1 MPNKKPVKKIS
12 KRYFTFFGGIAFC
25 LFAVILILNG
35 RYIARAIAFPFAY
48 LFGLGSYVIYILIYS
63 YGLCLFFR
71 EKGFKVRFNNYLF
84 GGLILFI
91 ALLLISTLIVTANN
105 FAIEG
110 HDGDK
115 YLTLSNYQD
124 AFKQVMHNIDIDVEK
139 GRNPGANAYW
149 NAVFVNLF
157 QGNDFGGGFIG
168 YFLVALFNTPFKGI
182 GGTLVI
188 SVLIALLGAFIIF
201 LPQIMKIIRG
211 NKATAP
217 KKEKRVKEP
226 RSEQTVISTHR
237 VENIDNISSASTL
250 DDANNEPSP
259 IYAPQINKQANFDDR
274 NEPLNPELDN
284 SGSGNAFSMS
294 TNFVPA
300 RFSKYM
306 PKSQPLE
313 KAEEKMEI
321 SPEQAIMDANRESTI
336 NEQMQLNFEEKPE
349 INMELAGRKPEFVEP
364 VNSNPVPQVQPQPFI
379 EPAPAPV
386 QPAPAPVVKKPI
398 KWVPPSGE
406 LLETLEI
413 QDALD
418 ENNRVA
424 EERTLLINQAFE
436 DFGVGA
442 QVNSFVV
449 GPSVTRY
456 NVEYG
461 SNVSVRSVQNL
472 IQDINVRLNGVDA
485 LFSARVEGQRYS
497 GLEVGNAK
505 ITAVPFKEVYEG
517 LPDPKKYPLQ
527 VAFGKNIDGEIKSA
541 SFADFPHIL
550 VAGTTGSGKS
560 VFTHSL
566 ICTLI
571 MRNSPENLKLVLIDP
586 KKVEMSKYKDIP
598 HLLCPIINDA
608 EVAKLTMEKLAE
620 EMNRRYDV
628 LVETGC
634 SDIKQYMELRADDP
648 SLEPMPY
655 IIVFIDEYADL
666 VDTCKDIKAPVVS
679 IAQKARAC
687 GIHML
692 IATQRPSTNIID
704 GVIKGNLPT
713 RVALAVASQ
722 VDSVTILGEGGAE
735 KLLGRG
741 DMLAQSP
748 ILSRTGRIRLQSC
761 YIQNKEILRIVGYL
775 KEHYEP
781 NYDPNFCNLLENAQ
795 RAAAEVI
802 GSPEFQASMENSEE
816 EKYQSVKEWVMAN
829 EYMSMS
835 RIQREC
841 SVGFN
846 RAGRF
851 FKRLQDEG
859 IVDTETEGNK
869 GCPVLVHDKFY
880 EGSADTDVAVSSDQS
895 EIL

>member
-1 MPNKKPVKKIS
+1 MCMSEKKPVRKIS

-35 RYIARAIAFPFAY
+35 QYVARALAFPFAY
-48 LFGLGSYVIYILIYS
+48 LFGLGSYAIYILIYS

-71 EKGFKVRFNNYLF
+71 EKGFKIRPNNYFF
-84 GGLILFI
+84 GGLLLFI
-91 ALLLISTLIVTANN
+91 ALLMISTLIVTAGEANANN
-105 FAIEG
+105 G
-110 HDGDK
+110 
-115 YLTLSNYQD
+115 LTLSNFNRRYQT
-124 AFKQVMHNIDIDVEK
+124 VMNSIEISEGQEPSSK
-139 GRNPGANAYW
+139 AYW
-149 NAVFVNLF
+149 NATFVNLF
-157 QGNDFGGGFIG
+157 QGNDFGGGLAG
-168 YFLVALFNTPFKGI
+168 YFLVGALSTPLNGKPALAWAVAV
-182 GGTLVI
+182 LV
-188 SVLIALLGAFIIF
+188 ALLGIFLVF
-201 LPQIMKIIRG
+201 LPQFKKIIG
-211 NKATAP
+211 IKKGTKKTKAP
-217 KKEKRVKEP
+217 KEKREE
-226 RSEQTVISTHR
+226 RVIATRR

-259 IYAPQINKQANFDDR
+259 IYAPQINKQANFDER
-274 NEPLNPELDN
+274 EEINPALN
-284 SGSGNAFSMS
+284 SGETNNAFGMS
-294 TNFVPA
+294 TNFAPA
-300 RFSKYM
+300 RFSKFM
-306 PKSQPLE
+306 PKAQPTVE
-313 KAEEKMEI
+313 KVEEVQPMTA
-321 SPEQAIMDANRESTI
+321 EQAIMAANKESTI
-336 NEQMQLNFEEKPE
+336 NEQMQLNFEEKPQV
-349 INMELAGRKPEFVEP
+349 NMELAGRRPEFVEP
-364 VNSNPVPQVQPQPFI
+364 VNNTPRPNPIPTPS
-379 EPAPAPV
+379 ELAAASAAPV
-386 QPAPAPVVKKPI
+386 QPAPAPVVRKPI
-398 KWVPPSGE
+398 KWIPPSGE

-424 EERTLLINQAFE
+424 EERTLLINETFE

-456 NVEYG
+456 NIEYG
-461 SNVSVRSVQNL
+461 SNVSVRSVQAL

-485 LFSARVEGQRYS
+485 LFSPRVEGQRYS

-505 ITAVPFKEVYEG
+505 ITPVPFKEVYEG
-517 LPDPKKYPLQ
+517 LPDPKKHPLE
-527 VAFGKNIDGEIKSA
+527 VAFGKNIDGVIKSA
-541 SFADFPHIL
+541 NFADFPHIL

-608 EVAKLTMEKLAE
+608 EVAKLTMDKLVE
-620 EMNRRYDV
+620 EMNHRYDV
-628 LVETGC
+628 LVNTGC
-634 SDIKQYMELRADDP
+634 SDIKQYAEMRAEDP
-648 SLEPMPY
+648 TLEPMPY
-655 IIVFIDEYADL
+655 IVVFIDEFADL

-748 ILSRTGRIRLQSC
+748 ILSRNGRVRLQSC

-775 KEHYEP
+775 REHYEP
-781 NYDPNFCNLLENAQ
+781 NYDPNFCNLLE
-795 RAAAEVI
+795 AAKQSAADVI
-802 GSPEFQASMENSEE
+802 GSPEFQASLDNSEE

-869 GCPVLVHDKFY
+869 GCPVLVHEKFY
-880 EGSADTDVAVSSDQS
+880 EGSSDTDVAASTDQS

>member
-1 MPNKKPVKKIS
+1 MCMPEKKPVRKIG

-35 RYIARAIAFPFAY
+35 KYVARAIAFPFAF

-71 EKGFKVRFNNYLF
+71 EKGFKIRFNNYLF
-84 GGLILFI
+84 GGLFIFI
-91 ALLLISTLIVTANN
+91 AILMISTLIVTADQANSGN
-105 FAIEG
+105 G
-110 HDGDK
+110 
-115 YLTLSNYQD
+115 LLLSNFSDRYKTVMNSIELNEKHPDPYD
-124 AFKQVMHNIDIDVEK
+124 A
-139 GRNPGANAYW
+139 AYW
-149 NAVFVNLF
+149 DATFVNLF
-157 QGNDFGGGFIG
+157 QGNKFGGGFAG
-168 YFLVALFNTPFKGI
+168 YFFVAALSTPLNGKPALAWVVAVLVALLGI
-182 GGTLVI
+182 FL
-188 SVLIALLGAFIIF
+188 IF
-201 LPQIMKIIRG
+201 LPQFKKIIG
-211 NKATAP
+211 VNKGT
-217 KKEKRVKEP
+217 KKAKAP
-226 RSEQTVISTHR
+226 RSQREERIISTRR

-259 IYAPQINKQANFDDR
+259 IYAPQINKQANFDER
-274 NEPLNPELDN
+274 EELNPELN
-284 SGSGNAFSMS
+284 NEGTNNAFGMS

-300 RFSKYM
+300 RFSKFM
-306 PKSQPLE
+306 PKAAPVVEKQEVVEPTPLT
-313 KAEEKMEI
+313 
-321 SPEQAIMDANRESTI
+321 PEQAIMEANRESTI
-336 NEQMQLNFEEKPE
+336 NEQMQLNFEEKPQV
-349 INMELAGRKPEFVEP
+349 NMELAGRRPEFVEP
-364 VNSNPVPQVQPQPFI
+364 VNANPIPQPFVQPS
-379 EPAPAPV
+379 PAPTPV
-386 QPAPAPVVKKPI
+386 QPAPQPVVKKPI
-398 KWVPPSGE
+398 KWIPPSGE
-406 LLETLEI
+406 LLENLEI

-424 EERTLLINQAFE
+424 EERTLLINQTFE

-442 QVNSFVV
+442 TVNSFVV

-456 NVEYG
+456 NIEYG
-461 SNVSVRSVQNL
+461 SSVSVRSVQQL

-485 LFSARVEGQRYS
+485 LFSPRVEGQRYS

-505 ITAVPFKEVYEG
+505 ITPVPFKEVYEG
-517 LPDPKKYPLQ
+517 LPDPKKHPLE
-527 VAFGKNIDGEIKSA
+527 VAFGKNIDGVIKSA
-541 SFADFPHIL
+541 NFADFPHIL

-571 MRNSPENLKLVLIDP
+571 MRNSPENLRLVLIDP

-608 EVAKLTMEKLAE
+608 EVAKLTMDKLAE

-628 LVETGC
+628 LVNSGC
-634 SDIKQYMELRADDP
+634 SDIKQYAEARADDP

-655 IIVFIDEYADL
+655 IVVFIDEFADL
-666 VDTCKDIKAPVVS
+666 VDTCKEIKAPVVS

-748 ILSRTGRIRLQSC
+748 ILSRTGRVRLQSC
-761 YIQNKEILRIVGYL
+761 FIQNKEILRIVGYL
-775 KEHYEP
+775 REHYEP
-781 NYDPNFCNLLENAQ
+781 NYDPNFCNLLEAAKQ
-795 RAAAEVI
+795 AAAQDVI
-802 GSPEFQASMENSEE
+802 GSPEFQASLDNSEE

-869 GCPVLVHDKFY
+869 GCPVLVHEKFY
-880 EGSADTDVAVSSDQS
+880 EGSSETDVPVSSDQS

>member
-1 MPNKKPVKKIS
+1 MCMPEKKPVRKIS

-35 RYIARAIAFPFAY
+35 QYVARALAFPFAY
-48 LFGLGSYVIYILIYS
+48 LFGLGSYAIYILIYS

-71 EKGFKVRFNNYLF
+71 EKGFKIRPNNYLF
-84 GGLILFI
+84 GGLLIFI
-91 ALLLISTLIVTANN
+91 AILMISTLIVTAKEANVNN
-105 FAIEG
+105 G
-110 HDGDK
+110 
-115 YLTLSNYQD
+115 LTLSNFSERYQ
-124 AFKQVMHNIDIDVEK
+124 AVMNSIEISEGQAPSSK
-139 GRNPGANAYW
+139 AYW
-149 NAVFVNLF
+149 NATFVNLF
-157 QGNDFGGGFIG
+157 QGNDFGGGLAG
-168 YFLVALFNTPFKGI
+168 YFLVGALSTPLNGKPALAWVVAV
-182 GGTLVI
+182 LV
-188 SVLIALLGAFIIF
+188 VLLGIFLVF
-201 LPQIMKIIRG
+201 LPQFNKIIG
-211 NKATAP
+211 IKKGTKKAKAP
-217 KKEKRVKEP
+217 KEKREE
-226 RSEQTVISTHR
+226 RVIAARR

-259 IYAPQINKQANFDDR
+259 IYAPQINKQANFDER
-274 NEPLNPELDN
+274 EEINPALN
-284 SGSGNAFSMS
+284 SGETNNAFGMS

-300 RFSKYM
+300 RFSKFM
-306 PKSQPLE
+306 PKAQPTVE
-313 KAEEKMEI
+313 KVEEVQPMTA
-321 SPEQAIMDANRESTI
+321 EQAIMAANKESTI
-336 NEQMQLNFEEKPE
+336 NEQMQLNFEEKPQV
-349 INMELAGRKPEFVEP
+349 NMELAGRRPEFVEP
-364 VNSNPVPQVQPQPFI
+364 VNNTPRPNPIPTPSELAATTPT
-379 EPAPAPV
+379 PV

-398 KWVPPSGE
+398 KWIPPSGE

-424 EERTLLINQAFE
+424 EERTLLINETFE

-456 NVEYG
+456 NIEYG
-461 SNVSVRSVQNL
+461 SNVSVRSVQAL

-485 LFSARVEGQRYS
+485 LFSPRVEGQRYS

-517 LPDPKKYPLQ
+517 LPDPKKHPLE
-527 VAFGKNIDGEIKSA
+527 VAFGKNIDGVIKSA
-541 SFADFPHIL
+541 NFADFPHIL

-608 EVAKLTMEKLAE
+608 EVAKLTMDKLVE
-620 EMNRRYDV
+620 EMNHRYDV
-628 LVETGC
+628 LVNTGC
-634 SDIKQYMELRADDP
+634 SDIKQYAEMRVEDP
-648 SLEPMPY
+648 TLEPMPY
-655 IIVFIDEYADL
+655 IVVFIDEFADL

-748 ILSRTGRIRLQSC
+748 ILSRNGRVRLQSC
-761 YIQNKEILRIVGYL
+761 FIQNKEILRIVGYL
-775 KEHYEP
+775 REHYEP
-781 NYDPNFCNLLENAQ
+781 NYDPNFCNLLE
-795 RAAAEVI
+795 AAKQSAADVI
-802 GSPEFQASMENSEE
+802 GSPEFQASLDNSEE

-869 GCPVLVHDKFY
+869 GCPVLVHEKFY
-880 EGSADTDVAVSSDQS
+880 EGSSDTDVAASTDQS

>member
-1 MPNKKPVKKIS
+1 MCMPEKKPVRKIG

-25 LFAVILILNG
+25 LFSVILILNG
-35 RYIARAIAFPFAY
+35 MYVARAIAFPFAY
-48 LFGLGSYVIYILIYS
+48 MFGLGSYVIYILIYS

-71 EKGFKVRFNNYLF
+71 EKGFKIRPNNYFF
-84 GGLILFI
+84 GGLFIFI
-91 ALLLISTLIVTANN
+91 AILIISTLIVVANGEPLMLN
-105 FAIEG
+105 NYVSQYQAVMDNIEG
-110 HDGDK
+110 SG
-115 YLTLSNYQD
+115 
-124 AFKQVMHNIDIDVEK
+124 
-139 GRNPGANAYW
+139 YW
-149 NAVFVNLF
+149 KATFVNLF
-157 QGNDFGGGFIG
+157 QGNKFGGGFAG
-168 YFLVALFNTPFKGI
+168 YFFVAALSAPLNGKPALAWVVAVLVALLGI
-182 GGTLVI
+182 FL
-188 SVLIALLGAFIIF
+188 IF
-201 LPQIMKIIRG
+201 LPQFKKIIG
-211 NKATAP
+211 VNKGAKKTKAP
-217 KKEKRVKEP
+217 KERREE
-226 RSEQTVISTHR
+226 RAITTRR

-259 IYAPQINKQANFDDR
+259 IYAPQINKQANFDER
-274 NEPLNPELDN
+274 EEINPALEN
-284 SGSGNAFSMS
+284 SGNNNAFGMS

-300 RFSKYM
+300 RFGKFM
-306 PKSQPLE
+306 PKTAPVVEKQEVVEPTPLT
-313 KAEEKMEI
+313 
-321 SPEQAIMDANRESTI
+321 PEQAIMEANRESTI
-336 NEQMQLNFEEKPE
+336 NEQMQLNFEEKPQV
-349 INMELAGRKPEFVEP
+349 NMELAGRRPEFVEP
-364 VNSNPVPQVQPQPFI
+364 VQANPIPQPFGQPA
-379 EPAPAPV
+379 PAPAPV
-386 QPAPAPVVKKPI
+386 QPAPQPVVKKPI
-398 KWVPPSGE
+398 KWIPPSGE
-406 LLETLEI
+406 LLENLEI

-424 EERTLLINQAFE
+424 EERTLLINQTFE

-442 QVNSFVV
+442 TVNSFVV

-456 NVEYG
+456 NIEYG
-461 SNVSVRSVQNL
+461 SSVSVRSVQQL

-485 LFSARVEGQRYS
+485 LFSPRVEGQRYS

-505 ITAVPFKEVYEG
+505 ITPVPFKEVYEG
-517 LPDPKKYPLQ
+517 LPDPKKHPLE
-527 VAFGKNIDGEIKSA
+527 VAFGKNIDGVIKTA
-541 SFADFPHIL
+541 NFADFPHIL

-571 MRNSPENLKLVLIDP
+571 MRNSPENLRLVLIDP

-608 EVAKLTMEKLAE
+608 EVAKLTMDKLAE
-620 EMNRRYDV
+620 EMNRRYDI
-628 LVETGC
+628 LVNSGC
-634 SDIKQYMELRADDP
+634 SDIKQYAEARAEDS

-655 IIVFIDEYADL
+655 IVVFIDEFADL
-666 VDTCKDIKAPVVS
+666 VDTCKEIKAPVVS

-692 IATQRPSTNIID
+692 IATQRPSTNVIT

-748 ILSRTGRIRLQSC
+748 ILSRTGRVRLQSC
-761 YIQNKEILRIVGYL
+761 FIQNKEILRIVGYL
-775 KEHYEP
+775 REHYEP
-781 NYDPNFCNLLENAQ
+781 NYDPNFCNLLEAAKQ
-795 RAAAEVI
+795 AAAQEVL
-802 GSPEFQASMENSEE
+802 GSPEFQASLDNSEE

-869 GCPVLVHDKFY
+869 GCPVLVHEKFY
-880 EGSADTDVAVSSDQS
+880 EGSTETDVPVSSDQS

>member
-1 MPNKKPVKKIS
+1 MCMAESKKSKKIG

-35 RYIARAIAFPFAY
+35 KYVARALAFPFAY
-48 LFGLGSYVIYILIYS
+48 MFGLGSYAIYILIYS

-71 EKGFKVRFNNYLF
+71 EKGFKIRPNNYFF
-84 GGLILFI
+84 GGLLVFI
-91 ALLLISTLIVTANN
+91 AILIISTLAVTSSR
-105 FAIEG
+105 E
-110 HDGDK
+110 DG
-115 YLTLSNYQD
+115 LTLSDYQS
-124 AFKQVMHNIDIDVEK
+124 AYREVMYNIDINNKD
-139 GRNPGANAYW
+139 RLPGPNAYW

-157 QGNDFGGGFIG
+157 QGNAFGGGFAG
-168 YFLVALFNTPFKGI
+168 YFLVAALSTPL
-182 GGTLVI
+182 GGKPALAWAVAILV
-188 SVLIALLGAFIIF
+188 ALLGLFLIF
-201 LPQIMKIIRG
+201 LPQFKKILGIKKG
-211 NKATAP
+211 EKKAKAP
-217 KKEKRVKEP
+217 KARREERVV
-226 RSEQTVISTHR
+226 SSHR
-237 VENIDNISSASTL
+237 VQNIDNISSASIL
-250 DDANNEPSP
+250 DDENNEPSP
-259 IYAPQINKQANFDDR
+259 IYTPQINKQPNFDER
-274 NEPLNPELDN
+274 EEINPALYSGDSNN
-284 SGSGNAFSMS
+284 SFGMS

-300 RFSKYM
+300 RFTKFM
-306 PKSQPLE
+306 PKAQPTVE
-313 KAEEKMEI
+313 KVEEMQPMT
-321 SPEQAIMDANRESTI
+321 PEQVIMEANKESTI
-336 NEQMQLNFEEKPE
+336 NEQMQLNFEEKPQV
-349 INMELAGRKPEFVEP
+349 NMELAGRRPEFVEP
-364 VNSNPVPQVQPQPFI
+364 VNNHPRPNPIPTPSELAAANV
-379 EPAPAPV
+379 APV
-386 QPAPAPVVKKPI
+386 QPAPAPVVRKPI
-398 KWVPPSGE
+398 KWIPPSGE

-418 ENNRVA
+418 ENKRVA
-424 EERTLLINQAFE
+424 EERTLLINETFE
-436 DFGVGA
+436 DFNVGA
-442 QVNSFVV
+442 KVNSFVV

-456 NVEYG
+456 NIEYG
-461 SNVSVRSVQNL
+461 SNVSVRSVQAL

-485 LFSARVEGQRYS
+485 LFSPRVEGQRYS

-517 LPDPKKYPLQ
+517 LPDPKKHPLE
-527 VAFGKNIDGEIKSA
+527 VAFGKNIDGVIKSA
-541 SFADFPHIL
+541 NFADFPHIL

-608 EVAKLTMEKLAE
+608 EVAKLTMDKLAE

-628 LVETGC
+628 LVNTGC
-634 SDIKQYMELRADDP
+634 SDIKQYSEMRAEDP
-648 SLEPMPY
+648 TLEPMPY
-655 IIVFIDEYADL
+655 IVVFIDEFADL

-748 ILSRTGRIRLQSC
+748 ILSRNGRVRLQSC

-775 KEHYEP
+775 REHYEP
-781 NYDPNFCNLLENAQ
+781 NYDPNFCNLLEAAKQ
-795 RAAAEVI
+795 AAADVI
-802 GSPEFQASMENSEE
+802 GSPEFQAGLENSEE

-859 IVDTETEGNK
+859 VVATETEGNK

-880 EGSADTDVAVSSDQS
+880 DGTSDTDVAVSSDQS

>member
-1 MPNKKPVKKIS
+1 MCMPEKKSARKIS

-35 RYIARAIAFPFAY
+35 KYVARTLAFPFAF
-48 LFGLGSYVIYILIYS
+48 LFGLGSYAIYILIYS

-71 EKGFKVRFNNYLF
+71 EKGFKIRFNNYLF
-84 GGLILFI
+84 GGIFVFLAILII
-91 ALLLISTLIVTANN
+91 ATLIVTSNGSPLTMGTFKDVYTSVMSN
-105 FAIEG
+105 IEV
-110 HDGDK
+110 GDK
-115 YLTLSNYQD
+115 
-124 AFKQVMHNIDIDVEK
+124 
-139 GRNPGANAYW
+139 GPNPNAYW
-149 NAVFVNLF
+149 NATFVNLF
-157 QGNDFGGGFIG
+157 QGNNFGGGFAG
-168 YFLVALFNTPFKGI
+168 YFFVAAFNTLGGGKTALSWVFGI
-182 GGTLVI
+182 
-188 SVLIALLGAFIIF
+188 LIALLGIFLIF
-201 LPQIMKIIRG
+201 LPQFMKIIG
-211 NKATAP
+211 VKKGEKKVKAP
-217 KKEKRVKEP
+217 KASQREERVITT
-226 RSEQTVISTHR
+226 RR

-259 IYAPQINKQANFDDR
+259 ICAPQINKQANFDER
-274 NEPLNPELDN
+274 EEINPALNSSDSN
-284 SGSGNAFSMS
+284 NTFGMS

-300 RFSKYM
+300 RFTKFM
-306 PKSQPLE
+306 PKAQPSV
-313 KAEEKMEI
+313 EKMEE
-321 SPEQAIMDANRESTI
+321 PQPMTAEQAIMEANRESTI
-336 NEQMQLNFEEKPE
+336 NEQMQLNFEEKPQV
-349 INMELAGRKPEFVEP
+349 NMELAGRRPEFVEP
-364 VNSNPVPQVQPQPFI
+364 VNNTPRPNPIPTPS
-379 EPAPAPV
+379 ELAAASAAPV

-398 KWVPPSGE
+398 KWIPPSGE

-424 EERTLLINQAFE
+424 EERTLLINETFE
-436 DFGVGA
+436 DFNVGA
-442 QVNSFVV
+442 KVNSFVV

-456 NVEYG
+456 NIEYG
-461 SNVSVRSVQNL
+461 SNVSVRSVQAL

-485 LFSARVEGQRYS
+485 LFSPRVEGQRYS

-517 LPDPKKYPLQ
+517 LPDPKKHPLE
-527 VAFGKNIDGEIKSA
+527 VAFGKNIDGVIKTA
-541 SFADFPHIL
+541 NFADFPHIL

-608 EVAKLTMEKLAE
+608 EVAKLTMDKLVE

-628 LVETGC
+628 LVNTGC
-634 SDIKQYMELRADDP
+634 SDIKQYAEMIAEDP
-648 SLEPMPY
+648 SLEVMPY
-655 IIVFIDEYADL
+655 IVVFIDEFADL

-748 ILSRTGRIRLQSC
+748 ILSRNGRVRLQSC
-761 YIQNKEILRIVGYL
+761 FIQNKEILRIVGYL

-781 NYDPNFCNLLENAQ
+781 TYDPNFCNLLE
-795 RAAAEVI
+795 AAKQSAADVI
-802 GSPEFQASMENSEE
+802 GSPEFQASLDNSEE
-816 EKYQSVKEWVMAN
+816 EKYQCVKEWVMAN

-880 EGSADTDVAVSSDQS
+880 DGSSDTDVAVSSDQS

>member
-1 MPNKKPVKKIS
+1 MPNNKAPKKIS

-25 LFAVILILNG
+25 LFSVILILNG
-35 RYIARAIAFPFAY
+35 KYVARTLAFPFAY
-48 LFGLGSYVIYILIYS
+48 AFGLGSYAIYILIYS
-63 YGLCLFFR
+63 FGLCLFFR
-71 EKGFKVRFNNYLF
+71 EKGFKIRPNNYFF
-84 GGLILFI
+84 GGLFIFISILI
-91 ALLLISTLIVTANN
+91 ISTLIVTANKT
-105 FAIEG
+105 EV
-110 HDGDK
+110 
-115 YLTLSNYQD
+115 TLSNFQSLY
-124 AFKQVMHNIDIDVEK
+124 KNVMSNIEAEGDP
-139 GRNPGANAYW
+139 NSYW
-149 NAVFVNLF
+149 KATFVNLF
-157 QGNDFGGGFIG
+157 QGNAFGGGFVG
-168 YFLVALFNTPFKGI
+168 YFLAGALSTPTGGKPALAWVVAI
-182 GGTLVI
+182 
-188 SVLIALLGAFIIF
+188 LIALLGIFLIF
-201 LPQIMKIIRG
+201 LPQFIKIFKG
-211 NKATAP
+211 NKATKAP
-217 KKEKRVKEP
+217 KESKNREEER
-226 RSEQTVISTHR
+226 VISTRR

-259 IYAPQINKQANFDDR
+259 IYAPQINRQANFNERNDDLR
-274 NEPLNPELDN
+274 PVSEDN
-284 SGSGNAFSMS
+284 SSNNAFGMS

-300 RFSKYM
+300 RFGKFM
-306 PKSQPLE
+306 PKAPVVE
-313 KAEEKMEI
+313 KPEEVKPMTA
-321 SPEQAIMDANRESTI
+321 EQAIMEANRETTI
-336 NEQMQLNFEEKPE
+336 NEQMQLNFEEKQTV
-349 INMELAGRKPEFVEP
+349 NMELASKKPEFVEP
-364 VNSNPVPQVQPQPFI
+364 VSVMPTPNPIPTPMEAIPT
-379 EPAPAPV
+379 PV
-386 QPAPAPVVKKPI
+386 QPAPQPVVKKPI
-398 KWVPPSGE
+398 KWIPPSGE
-406 LLETLEI
+406 LLETLEV
-413 QDALD
+413 QDAID

-424 EERTLLINQAFE
+424 EERVALINEVFN

-442 QVNSFVV
+442 TCQSYVI

-456 NVEYG
+456 NIEYS
-461 SNVSVRSVQNL
+461 SNVSVRSVNNL
-472 IQDINVRLNGVDA
+472 LPDLNVRLNGVDA
-485 LFSARVEGQRYS
+485 LFEGRVEGQRYS
-497 GLEVGNAK
+497 GLEIANAK
-505 ITAVPFKEVYEG
+505 ITSVSFKEVYES
-517 LPDPKKYPLQ
+517 LPDAKKKPLH
-527 VAFGKNIDGEIKSA
+527 VAFGKNIDGRIIA
-541 SFADFPHIL
+541 ADFNDFPHIL

-571 MRNSPENLKLVLIDP
+571 MRNSPDNLRLVLIDP
-586 KKVEMSKYKDIP
+586 KKVEMSKYRDIP
-598 HLLCPIINDA
+598 HLLCPIINDPN
-608 EVAKLTMEKLAE
+608 VAKLTMDKLVE

-628 LVETGC
+628 LELNGC
-634 SDIKQYMELRADDP
+634 SDIKQYNELREENIT
-648 SLEPMPY
+648 LEPMPF
-655 IIVFIDEYADL
+655 IVVFIDEFADI
-666 VDTCKDIKAPVVS
+666 VDTCKEVKQPVVS

-713 RVALAVASQ
+713 RVALAVAMQ

-741 DMLAQSP
+741 DMLVQSP
-748 ILSRTGRIRLQSC
+748 LISRTGRVRLQSC

-775 KEHYEP
+775 KEHYEV

-795 RAAAEVI
+795 KAAAEVI
-802 GSPEFQASMENSEE
+802 GSPEFQASLDNSEE

-880 EGSADTDVAVSSDQS
+880 DGSSDTDVAVSSDQS

>member
-1 MPNKKPVKKIS
+1 MCMPESKQPRKIG

-35 RYIARAIAFPFAY
+35 KYVARALAFPFAY
-48 LFGLGSYVIYILIYS
+48 MFGLGSYAIYILIYS

-71 EKGFKVRFNNYLF
+71 EKGFKIRPNNYLF
-84 GGLILFI
+84 GGLLIFI
-91 ALLLISTLIVTANN
+91 ALLIISTLAVTSNL
-105 FAIEG
+105 EG
-110 HDGDK
+110 G
-115 YLTLSNYQD
+115 LTLSNYQQAYKD
-124 AFKQVMHNIDIDVEK
+124 VMYNIDVNDQATPP
-139 GRNPGANAYW
+139 RLPGPNAYW

-157 QGNDFGGGFIG
+157 QGNAFGGGFAG
-168 YFLVALFNTPFKGI
+168 YFFVAALSTPLGGKPALAWVVAILVAL
-182 GGTLVI
+182 
-188 SVLIALLGAFIIF
+188 LGLFLIF
-201 LPQIMKIIRG
+201 LPQFKKILGIKKG
-211 NKATAP
+211 EKKAKAP
-217 KKEKRVKEP
+217 KARREERVV
-226 RSEQTVISTHR
+226 SSHR
-237 VENIDNISSASTL
+237 VQNIDNISSASTL

-259 IYAPQINKQANFDDR
+259 IYTPQINKQPNFDERD
-274 NEPLNPELDN
+274 EINPALN
-284 SGSGNAFSMS
+284 SGDSNNTFGMS

-300 RFSKYM
+300 RFTKFM
-306 PKSQPLE
+306 PKAQPSVE
-313 KAEEKMEI
+313 KVEEVQPMTA
-321 SPEQAIMDANRESTI
+321 EQAIMEANKESTI
-336 NEQMQLNFEEKPE
+336 NEQMQLNFEEKPQV
-349 INMELAGRKPEFVEP
+349 NMELAGRRPEFVEP
-364 VNSNPVPQVQPQPFI
+364 VNNTPRPNPIPTPS
-379 EPAPAPV
+379 ELAAANAAPV
-386 QPAPAPVVKKPI
+386 QPAPAPVVRKPI
-398 KWVPPSGE
+398 KWIPPSGE

-424 EERTLLINQAFE
+424 EERTLLINETFE
-436 DFGVGA
+436 DFNVGA
-442 QVNSFVV
+442 KVNSFVV

-456 NVEYG
+456 NIEYG
-461 SNVSVRSVQNL
+461 SNVSVRSVQAL

-485 LFSARVEGQRYS
+485 LFSPRVEGQRYS

-517 LPDPKKYPLQ
+517 LPDPKKHPLE
-527 VAFGKNIDGEIKSA
+527 VAFGKNIDGVIKTA
-541 SFADFPHIL
+541 NFADFPHIL

-608 EVAKLTMEKLAE
+608 EVAKLTMDKLVE

-628 LVETGC
+628 LVNTGC
-634 SDIKQYMELRADDP
+634 SDIKQYIEMRAEDP
-648 SLEPMPY
+648 TLEPMPY
-655 IIVFIDEYADL
+655 IVVFIDEFADL

-748 ILSRTGRIRLQSC
+748 ILSRNGRVRLQSC

-775 KEHYEP
+775 REHYEP
-781 NYDPNFCNLLENAQ
+781 NYDPNFCNLLEAAKQ
-795 RAAAEVI
+795 AAADVI
-802 GSPEFQASMENSEE
+802 GSPEFQAGLENSEE

-859 IVDTETEGNK
+859 VVATETEGNK

-880 EGSADTDVAVSSDQS
+880 DGTSDTDVAVSSDQS

>member
-1 MPNKKPVKKIS
+1 MPENKPIKKIG

-35 RYIARAIAFPFAY
+35 RYVARTFAFPFAY
-48 LFGLGSYVIYILIYS
+48 LFGLGSYAIYILIYS

-71 EKGFKVRFNNYLF
+71 EKGFKIRFNNYLF
-84 GGLILFI
+84 AVICVFLAILII
-91 ALLLISTLIVTANN
+91 ATLAVRGNA
-105 FAIEG
+105 
-110 HDGDK
+110 
-115 YLTLSNYQD
+115 TLSLSNFKGEYQY
-124 AFKQVMHNIDIDVEK
+124 VMEHIENEAGSK
-139 GRNPGANAYW
+139 NAYW
-149 NAVFVNLF
+149 DATFINLF
-157 QGNDFGGGFIG
+157 QGNKFGGGFLG
-168 YFLVALFNTPFKGI
+168 YFFVGALTIKGNAALAWVVGI
-182 GGTLVI
+182 FL
-188 SVLIALLGAFIIF
+188 ALLGLFLVF
-201 LPQIMKIIRG
+201 LPQFMKILNIKKG
-211 NKATAP
+211 QSKP
-217 KKEKRVKEP
+217 KVKKQREE
-226 RSEQTVISTHR
+226 RSYASSRR
-237 VENIDNISSASTL
+237 VENYDNISSASTL

-259 IYAPQINKQANFDDR
+259 IYAPQIKKQANFEERAESINPAFEDNG
-274 NEPLNPELDN
+274 NEN
-284 SGSGNAFSMS
+284 SFSMS

-300 RFSKYM
+300 RFGKFM
-306 PKSQPLE
+306 PKAQAVE
-313 KAEEKMEI
+313 KPVAEEKPVISGQQALME
-321 SPEQAIMDANRESTI
+321 ANRESTI
-336 NEQMQLNFEEKPE
+336 NEQMQLNFEERPQ
-349 INMELAGRKPEFVEP
+349 INMDLVGKQPEFVEP
-364 VNSNPVPQVQPQPFI
+364 VNSNPIPTPAPQPVPT
-379 EPAPAPV
+379 PAPAPV
-386 QPAPAPVVKKPI
+386 QPQQVKKPI
-398 KWVPPSGE
+398 KWIPPSGE

-424 EERTLLINQAFE
+424 EERTALINETFE

-456 NVEYG
+456 NIEYG
-461 SNVSVRSVQNL
+461 SNVSVRSVQAL
-472 IQDINVRLNGVDA
+472 LQDINVRLNGVDA
-485 LFSARVEGQRYS
+485 LFSPRVEGQRYS

-517 LPDPKKYPLQ
+517 LPDPKKHPLE
-527 VAFGKNIDGEIKSA
+527 VAFGKNIDGVIKSA
-541 SFADFPHIL
+541 NFADFPHIL

-571 MRNSPENLKLVLIDP
+571 MRNSPDNLKLVLIDP

-628 LVETGC
+628 LVSTGC
-634 SDIKQYMELRADDP
+634 SDIKQYAEMRAEDP

-655 IIVFIDEYADL
+655 IVVFIDEFADL
-666 VDTCKDIKAPVVS
+666 VDTCKDIKQPVVS

-748 ILSRTGRIRLQSC
+748 ILSRNGRVRLQSC

-775 KEHYEP
+775 REHYEP
-781 NYDPNFCNLLENAQ
+781 NYDPNFCNLLEAAKQ
-795 RAAAEVI
+795 AAADVI
-802 GSPEFQASMENSEE
+802 GSPEFQAGLDNSEE
-816 EKYQSVKEWVMAN
+816 EKYQSVKEWVMQN

-859 IVDTETEGNK
+859 VVDTETEGNK

-880 EGSADTDVAVSSDQS
+880 DGSSDTDVAVSSDQS
-895 EIL
+895 ELI

>member
-1 MPNKKPVKKIS
+1 MQNSKPVKKIG

-35 RYIARAIAFPFAY
+35 KYVARTLAFPFAY

-71 EKGFKVRFNNYLF
+71 EKGFKIRPNNYLF
-84 GGLILFI
+84 GGLLIFLSILI
-91 ALLLISTLIVTANN
+91 IGTLIATANKTALN
-105 FAIEG
+105 
-110 HDGDK
+110 
-115 YLTLSNYQD
+115 LSNYYTEY
-124 AFKQVMHNIDIDVEK
+124 KYVMEHIEVDQNSK
-139 GRNPGANAYW
+139 GEPNAYW
-149 NAVFVNLF
+149 NATFVNLF
-157 QGNDFGGGFIG
+157 QGNSFGGGFIG
-168 YFLVALFNTPFKGI
+168 YFFVGLLNQPAKGSTALAWVTGI
-182 GGTLVI
+182 
-188 SVLIALLGAFIIF
+188 LIALLGAFVIF
-201 LPQIMKIIRG
+201 LPQILKIIRG
-211 NKATAP
+211 KKGEKKAKTP
-217 KKEKRVKEP
+217 KAREERVITT
-226 RSEQTVISTHR
+226 RR

-259 IYAPQINKQANFDDR
+259 IYTPQINKQANFDDR
-274 NEPLNPELDN
+274 EELNPVLEN
-284 SGSGNAFSMS
+284 SGTNNAFGMS

-300 RFSKYM
+300 RFSKFM
-306 PKSQPLE
+306 PKAQPAMDKVE
-313 KAEEKMEI
+313 VEEPKPYT
-321 SPEQAIMDANRESTI
+321 PEQALMDANRESTI
-336 NEQMQLNFEEKPE
+336 NEQMQLNFEEKPQV
-349 INMELAGRKPEFVEP
+349 NMDLAGRKPEFVEP
-364 VNSNPVPQVQPQPFI
+364 INANPIPQPM
-379 EPAPAPV
+379 V
-386 QPAPAPVVKKPI
+386 QPAPIKKPI
-398 KWVPPSGE
+398 KWIPPSGE

-424 EERTLLINQAFE
+424 EERTLLINETFD

-456 NVEYG
+456 NIEYG
-461 SNVSVRSVQNL
+461 SNVSVRSVQAL

-485 LFSARVEGQRYS
+485 LFSPRVEGQRYS

-505 ITAVPFKEVYEG
+505 ITPVPFKEVYEG
-517 LPDPKKYPLQ
+517 LPDPKKHPLE
-527 VAFGKNIDGEIKSA
+527 VAFGKNIDGVIKSA
-541 SFADFPHIL
+541 NFADFPHIL

-571 MRNSPENLKLVLIDP
+571 MRNSPDNLKLVLIDP

-608 EVAKLTMEKLAE
+608 EVAKLTMDKLVD
-620 EMNRRYDV
+620 EMNHRYDV
-628 LVETGC
+628 LVNTGC
-634 SDIKQYMELRADDP
+634 SDIKQYAELRAEDQN
-648 SLEPMPY
+648 LEPMPY
-655 IIVFIDEYADL
+655 IVVFIDEFADL

-748 ILSRTGRIRLQSC
+748 ILSRSGRVRLQSC
-761 YIQNKEILRIVGYL
+761 FIQNKEILRIVGYL
-775 KEHYEP
+775 REHYEP
-781 NYDPNFCNLLENAQ
+781 NYDPNFCNLLEAAKQ
-795 RAAAEVI
+795 AAADVI
-802 GSPEFQASMENSEE
+802 GSPEFQAGLDNSEE

-880 EGSADTDVAVSSDQS
+880 DGTAETDVAASTDQS

>member
-1 MPNKKPVKKIS
+1 MCMPEKKPVRKIG

-25 LFAVILILNG
+25 LFAVVLILNG
-35 RYIARAIAFPFAY
+35 QYVARAIAFPFAY
-48 LFGLGSYVIYILIYS
+48 LFGLGSYAIYILIYS

-71 EKGFKVRFNNYLF
+71 EKGFKIRPNNYLF
-84 GGLILFI
+84 GGIFIFI
-91 ALLLISTLIVTANN
+91 AILIISTLIVTANQTALN
-105 FAIEG
+105 LNN
-110 HDGDK
+110 
-115 YLTLSNYQD
+115 YLTLY
-124 AFKQVMHNIDIDVEK
+124 KEVMSGIEEGK
-139 GRNPGANAYW
+139 GYW
-149 NAVFVNLF
+149 NATFVNLF
-157 QGNDFGGGFIG
+157 QGNKFGGGLAG
-168 YFLVALFNTPFKGI
+168 YFFVAVLCAPLKDNAPALAWVVAVLVALLGI
-182 GGTLVI
+182 FL
-188 SVLIALLGAFIIF
+188 IF
-201 LPQIMKIIRG
+201 LPQFKKIIG
-211 NKATAP
+211 VNKGA
-217 KKEKRVKEP
+217 KKEKAPKARREE
-226 RSEQTVISTHR
+226 RSIATRR
-237 VENIDNISSASTL
+237 VENIDNISGASTL

-259 IYAPQINKQANFDDR
+259 IYAPPITKQASFDDR
-274 NEPLNPELDN
+274 EEVNPALEN
-284 SGSGNAFSMS
+284 SGNNGAFGMS

-300 RFSKYM
+300 RFGKFM
-306 PKSQPLE
+306 PKATPVE
-313 KAEEKMEI
+313 KQEVVEQTPITPEE
-321 SPEQAIMDANRESTI
+321 AIMEANRESTI
-336 NEQMQLNFEEKPE
+336 NEQMQLNFEERPQV
-349 INMELAGRKPEFVEP
+349 NMDLVGRKPEFVEP
-364 VNSNPVPQVQPQPFI
+364 VNTTPRANPIPTPSELVQSVPTPIQPTPQ
-379 EPAPAPV
+379 
-386 QPAPAPVVKKPI
+386 PVVKKPI
-398 KWVPPSGE
+398 KWIPPSGE

-424 EERTLLINQAFE
+424 EERTLLINETFE

-442 QVNSFVV
+442 TVNSFVV

-456 NVEYG
+456 NIEYG
-461 SNVSVRSVQNL
+461 SSVSVRSVQQL

-485 LFSARVEGQRYS
+485 LFSPRVEGQRYS

-505 ITAVPFKEVYEG
+505 ITPVPFKEVYEG
-517 LPDPKKYPLQ
+517 LPDPKKHPLE
-527 VAFGKNIDGEIKSA
+527 VAFGKNIDGVIKTA
-541 SFADFPHIL
+541 NFADFPHIL

-571 MRNSPENLKLVLIDP
+571 MRNSPENLRLVLIDP

-608 EVAKLTMEKLAE
+608 EVAKLTMDKLAE

-628 LVETGC
+628 LVNSGC
-634 SDIKQYMELRADDP
+634 SDIKQYAEARAEDP
-648 SLEPMPY
+648 NLEPMPY
-655 IIVFIDEYADL
+655 IVVFIDEFADL
-666 VDTCKDIKAPVVS
+666 VDTCKEIKAPVVS

-748 ILSRTGRIRLQSC
+748 ILSRTGRVRLQSC
-761 YIQNKEILRIVGYL
+761 FIQNKEILRIVGYL
-775 KEHYEP
+775 REHYEP
-781 NYDPNFCNLLENAQ
+781 NYDPNFCNLLE
-795 RAAAEVI
+795 AAKQSAADVI
-802 GSPEFQASMENSEE
+802 GSPEFQASLDNSEE

-851 FKRLQDEG
+851 FKRLQDER

-880 EGSADTDVAVSSDQS
+880 DGTSDTDVAASTDQS

>member
-1 MPNKKPVKKIS
+1 MCMPEKKPVRKIG

-35 RYIARAIAFPFAY
+35 KYVARTIAFPFAFM
-48 LFGLGSYVIYILIYS
+48 FGLGSYAIYILLYS

-71 EKGFKVRFNNYLF
+71 EKGFKIRPNNYLF
-84 GGLILFI
+84 GGLLIFVA
-91 ALLLISTLIVTANN
+91 ALMISTLIVTANE
-105 FAIEG
+105 ADPERL
-110 HDGDK
+110 
-115 YLTLSNYQD
+115 LTLKTFRSLYD
-124 AFKQVMHNIDIDVEK
+124 DVMRNIEVGSEGPK
-139 GRNPGANAYW
+139 ATAYW
-149 NAVFVNLF
+149 DATFVNLF
-157 QGNDFGGGFIG
+157 QGNKFGGGFAG
-168 YFLVALFNTPFKGI
+168 YFLVGLMNNPLGGKPALSWVVAI
-182 GGTLVI
+182 
-188 SVLIALLGAFIIF
+188 LIALLGVFLVF
-201 LPQIMKIIRG
+201 LPQFKKIIG
-211 NKATAP
+211 INKGTKKTKAP
-217 KKEKRVKEP
+217 KVQREERVITT
-226 RSEQTVISTHR
+226 RR

-259 IYAPQINKQANFDDR
+259 IYAPQINKQPNFDER
-274 NEPLNPELDN
+274 TEVNPELNN
-284 SGSGNAFSMS
+284 SGSSGAFGMS

-300 RFSKYM
+300 RFNKFM
-306 PKSQPLE
+306 PKAAPAVEKVEQVEPQP
-313 KAEEKMEI
+313 MT
-321 SPEQAIMDANRESTI
+321 PEQAIMEANRESTI
-336 NEQMQLNFEEKPE
+336 NEQMQLNFEEKPQV
-349 INMELAGRKPEFVEP
+349 NMELAGRRPEFVEP
-364 VNSNPVPQVQPQPFI
+364 VQANPIPQPFI
-379 EPAPAPV
+379 QPAPAPAPV
-386 QPAPAPVVKKPI
+386 QPAPQPVVKKPI
-398 KWVPPSGE
+398 KWIPPSGE

-424 EERTLLINQAFE
+424 EERTLLINQTFE
-436 DFGVGA
+436 DFNVGA
-442 QVNSFVV
+442 TVNSFVV

-456 NVEYG
+456 NIEYG
-461 SNVSVRSVQNL
+461 SNVSVRSVQAL

-485 LFSARVEGQRYS
+485 LFSPRVEGQRYS

-505 ITAVPFKEVYEG
+505 ITPVPFKEVYEG
-517 LPDPKKYPLQ
+517 LPDPKKHPLE
-527 VAFGKNIDGEIKSA
+527 VAFGKNIDGVIKTA
-541 SFADFPHIL
+541 NFADFPHIL

-571 MRNSPENLKLVLIDP
+571 MRNSPENLRLVLIDP

-608 EVAKLTMEKLAE
+608 EVAKLTMDKLAD

-628 LVETGC
+628 LVNSGC
-634 SDIKQYMELRADDP
+634 SDIKQYAEARAEDP
-648 SLEPMPY
+648 NLEPMPY
-655 IIVFIDEYADL
+655 IVVFIDEFADL
-666 VDTCKDIKAPVVS
+666 VDTCKEIKAPVVS

-748 ILSRTGRIRLQSC
+748 ILSRTGRVRLQSC
-761 YIQNKEILRIVGYL
+761 FIQNKEILRIVGYL
-775 KEHYEP
+775 REHYEP
-781 NYDPNFCNLLENAQ
+781 NYDPNFCNLLEAAKQ
-795 RAAAEVI
+795 AAADVI
-802 GSPEFQASMENSEE
+802 GSPEFQAGLDNSEE

-880 EGSADTDVAVSSDQS
+880 DGTAETDVPVSSDQS

>member
-1 MPNKKPVKKIS
+1 MCMAESKKSKKIG

-35 RYIARAIAFPFAY
+35 KYVARALAFPFAY
-48 LFGLGSYVIYILIYS
+48 MFGLGSYAIYILIYS

-71 EKGFKVRFNNYLF
+71 EKGFKIRPNNYFF
-84 GGLILFI
+84 GGLLVFI
-91 ALLLISTLIVTANN
+91 AILIISTLAVTSNR
-105 FAIEG
+105 EG
-110 HDGDK
+110 G
-115 YLTLSNYQD
+115 LTLSDYQS
-124 AFKQVMHNIDIDVEK
+124 AYKEVMYNIDINNKD
-139 GRNPGANAYW
+139 RLPGPNAYW

-157 QGNDFGGGFIG
+157 QGNAFGGGFAG
-168 YFLVALFNTPFKGI
+168 YFLVAALSTPL
-182 GGTLVI
+182 GGKPALAWAVAILV
-188 SVLIALLGAFIIF
+188 ALLGLFLIF
-201 LPQIMKIIRG
+201 LPQFKKILGIKKG
-211 NKATAP
+211 EKKAKAP
-217 KKEKRVKEP
+217 KARREEKVV
-226 RSEQTVISTHR
+226 SSHR
-237 VENIDNISSASTL
+237 VQNIDNISSASIL
-250 DDANNEPSP
+250 DDENNEPSP
-259 IYAPQINKQANFDDR
+259 IYTPQINKQPNFDER
-274 NEPLNPELDN
+274 EEINPALYSGDSNN
-284 SGSGNAFSMS
+284 SFGMS

-300 RFSKYM
+300 RFTKFM
-306 PKSQPLE
+306 PKAQPTVE
-313 KAEEKMEI
+313 KVEEIQPMT
-321 SPEQAIMDANRESTI
+321 PEQVIMEANKESTI
-336 NEQMQLNFEEKPE
+336 NEQMQLNFEEKPQV
-349 INMELAGRKPEFVEP
+349 NMELAGRRPEFVEP
-364 VNSNPVPQVQPQPFI
+364 VNNHPRPNPIPTPSELAAANV
-379 EPAPAPV
+379 APV
-386 QPAPAPVVKKPI
+386 QPAPAPVVRKPI
-398 KWVPPSGE
+398 KWIPPSGE

-418 ENNRVA
+418 ENKRVA
-424 EERTLLINQAFE
+424 EERTLLINETFE
-436 DFGVGA
+436 DFNVGA
-442 QVNSFVV
+442 KVNSFVV

-456 NVEYG
+456 NIEYG
-461 SNVSVRSVQNL
+461 SNVSVRSVQAL

-485 LFSARVEGQRYS
+485 LFSPRVEGQRYS

-517 LPDPKKYPLQ
+517 LPDPKKHPLE
-527 VAFGKNIDGEIKSA
+527 VAFGKNIDGVIKSA
-541 SFADFPHIL
+541 NFADFPHIL

-608 EVAKLTMEKLAE
+608 EVAKLTMDKLAE

-628 LVETGC
+628 LVNTGC
-634 SDIKQYMELRADDP
+634 SDIKQYSEMRAEDP
-648 SLEPMPY
+648 TLEPMPY
-655 IIVFIDEYADL
+655 IVVFIDEFADL

-748 ILSRTGRIRLQSC
+748 ILSRNGRVRLQSC

-775 KEHYEP
+775 REHYEP
-781 NYDPNFCNLLENAQ
+781 NYDPNFCNLLEAAKQ
-795 RAAAEVI
+795 AAADVI
-802 GSPEFQASMENSEE
+802 GSPEFQAGLENSEE

-859 IVDTETEGNK
+859 VVATETEGNK

-880 EGSADTDVAVSSDQS
+880 DGTSDTDVAVSSDQS

>member
-1 MPNKKPVKKIS
+1 MCMPEKKPVRKIS

-35 RYIARAIAFPFAY
+35 QYVARALAFPFAY
-48 LFGLGSYVIYILIYS
+48 LFGLGSYAIYILIYS

-71 EKGFKVRFNNYLF
+71 EKGFKIRPNNYLF
-84 GGLILFI
+84 GGLLLFI
-91 ALLLISTLIVTANN
+91 AILLISTLIVTANDPIVLIKGEN
-105 FAIEG
+105 GFQTRYTTVMNSIELG
-110 HDGDK
+110 
-115 YLTLSNYQD
+115 
-124 AFKQVMHNIDIDVEK
+124 EK
-139 GRNPGANAYW
+139 HPDPYPGAYW
-149 NAVFVNLF
+149 NATFVNLF
-157 QGNDFGGGFIG
+157 QGNDFGGGLAG
-168 YFLVALFNTPFKGI
+168 YFFVGALNSAGGEKTALSWVVGILVALLGI
-182 GGTLVI
+182 FL
-188 SVLIALLGAFIIF
+188 IF
-201 LPQIMKIIRG
+201 LPQFKKIIG
-211 NKATAP
+211 IKKGTKKAKAP
-217 KKEKRVKEP
+217 KEKREE
-226 RSEQTVISTHR
+226 RVISTRR
-237 VENIDNISSASTL
+237 VENIDNISSANTL

-259 IYAPQINKQANFDDR
+259 IYAPQINKQANFDER
-274 NEPLNPELDN
+274 EEINPALN
-284 SGSGNAFSMS
+284 SGETNNAFGMS

-300 RFSKYM
+300 RFSKFI
-306 PKSQPLE
+306 PKAQPTVE
-313 KAEEKMEI
+313 KAEEIQPMTA
-321 SPEQAIMDANRESTI
+321 EQAIMAANKESTI
-336 NEQMQLNFEEKPE
+336 NEQMQLNFEEKPQV
-349 INMELAGRKPEFVEP
+349 NMELAGRKPEFVEP
-364 VNSNPVPQVQPQPFI
+364 VNNPPRPNPI
-379 EPAPAPV
+379 PTPNELAAANAAPV
-386 QPAPAPVVKKPI
+386 QPAPAPAVRKPI
-398 KWVPPSGE
+398 KWIPPSGE

-424 EERTLLINQAFE
+424 EERTLLINETFE

-456 NVEYG
+456 NIEYG
-461 SNVSVRSVQNL
+461 SNVSVRSVQAL

-485 LFSARVEGQRYS
+485 LFSPRVEGQRYS

-517 LPDPKKYPLQ
+517 LPDPKKHPLE
-527 VAFGKNIDGEIKSA
+527 VAFGKNIDGVIKSA
-541 SFADFPHIL
+541 NFADFPHIL

-571 MRNSPENLKLVLIDP
+571 MRNSPDNLKLVLIDP

-608 EVAKLTMEKLAE
+608 EVAKLTMDKLVE
-620 EMNRRYDV
+620 EMNHRYDV
-628 LVETGC
+628 LVNTGC
-634 SDIKQYMELRADDP
+634 SDIKQYAEMRAEDP
-648 SLEPMPY
+648 ALEPMPY
-655 IIVFIDEYADL
+655 IVVFIDEFADL

-713 RVALAVASQ
+713 RVALMVASQ

-748 ILSRTGRIRLQSC
+748 ILKHGRVRLQSC

-775 KEHYEP
+775 REHYEP
-781 NYDPNFCNLLENAQ
+781 NYDPNFCNLLE
-795 RAAAEVI
+795 AAKQSAADVI
-802 GSPEFQASMENSEE
+802 GSPEFQASLDNSEE

-869 GCPVLVHDKFY
+869 GCPVLVHEKFY
-880 EGSADTDVAVSSDQS
+880 EGSSDTDVAASTDQS

>member
-1 MPNKKPVKKIS
+1 MPESKPVKKIS

-35 RYIARAIAFPFAY
+35 KYVARTLAFPFAY
-48 LFGLGSYVIYILIYS
+48 LFGLGSYAIYILIYS

-71 EKGFKVRFNNYLF
+71 EKGFKIRLNNYLF
-84 GGLILFI
+84 GAILIFLSI
-91 ALLLISTLIVTANN
+91 LIIGTTVVRNGDAK
-105 FAIEG
+105 EG
-110 HDGDK
+110 MV
-115 YLTLSNYQD
+115 TLSNFNAKYTE
-124 AFKQVMHNIDIDVEK
+124 VMQHIESEEASK
-139 GRNPGANAYW
+139 NAYW
-149 NAVFVNLF
+149 DATFINLF
-157 QGNDFGGGFIG
+157 QGNKFGGGLAG
-168 YFLVALFNTPFKGI
+168 YFFVGLLNVTKNSYALAWVVGI
-182 GGTLVI
+182 
-188 SVLIALLGAFIIF
+188 LIALLGLFLLF
-201 LPQIMKIIRG
+201 LPQFMKIIRG
-211 NKATAP
+211 NKGERKPKAKKAP
-217 KKEKRVKEP
+217 REEH
-226 RSEQTVISTHR
+226 TYISTRR
-237 VENIDNISSASTL
+237 VENIDNIASAATL

-259 IYAPQINKQANFDDR
+259 IYTPQIKKQANFEDR
-274 NEPLNPELDN
+274 AEPMNPAFNDN
-284 SGSGNAFSMS
+284 NQENSFSMS

-300 RFSKYM
+300 RFGKFM
-306 PKSQPLE
+306 PKAEKVVEKPAEQQPMSGSEAL
-313 KAEEKMEI
+313 ME
-321 SPEQAIMDANRESTI
+321 ANRESTI
-336 NEQMQLNFEEKPE
+336 NEQMQLNFEEKPVV
-349 INMELAGRKPEFVEP
+349 NMDLAGKKPEFVEV
-364 VNSNPVPQVQPQPFI
+364 VNSNPVPQPFVQPQPQ
-379 EPAPAPV
+379 PVQSAPV
-386 QPAPAPVVKKPI
+386 QQAPVKKPI
-398 KWVPPSGE
+398 KWIPPSGE

-424 EERTLLINQAFE
+424 EERTLLINETFN

-456 NVEYG
+456 NIEYG
-461 SNVSVRSVQNL
+461 SNVSVRSVQAL
-472 IQDINVRLNGVDA
+472 LQDINVRLNGVDA
-485 LFSARVEGQRYS
+485 LFSPRVEGQRYS

-505 ITAVPFKEVYEG
+505 ITPVPFKEVYEG
-517 LPDPKKYPLQ
+517 LPDPKKHPLE
-527 VAFGKNIDGEIKSA
+527 VAFGKNIDGVIKCA
-541 SFADFPHIL
+541 NFADFPHIL

-571 MRNSPENLKLVLIDP
+571 MRNSPDNLKLVLIDP

-598 HLLCPIINDA
+598 HLLCPIINEA
-608 EVAKLTMEKLAE
+608 EVAKLTMEKLVE
-620 EMNRRYDV
+620 EMNHRYDV
-628 LVETGC
+628 LVNTGC
-634 SDIKQYMELRADDP
+634 SDIKQYAEARSEDP

-655 IIVFIDEYADL
+655 IVVFIDEFADL
-666 VDTCKDIKAPVVS
+666 VDTCKDIKQPVVS

-748 ILSRTGRIRLQSC
+748 ILSRNGRVRLQSC
-761 YIQNKEILRIVGYL
+761 FIQNKEILRIVGYL
-775 KEHYEP
+775 REHYEP
-781 NYDPNFCNLLENAQ
+781 NYDPNFCNLLEAAKQ
-795 RAAAEVI
+795 AAADVI
-802 GSPEFQASMENSEE
+802 GSPEFQAGLENSEE
-816 EKYQSVKEWVMAN
+816 ARYQEIKNWVMAN

-859 IVDTETEGNK
+859 IVATETEGNK

-880 EGSADTDVAVSSDQS
+880 EGSSDTDVPVSSDQS

>member
-1 MPNKKPVKKIS
+1 MANNKPIKKIS

-35 RYIARAIAFPFAY
+35 KYVARTLAFPFAY

-71 EKGFKVRFNNYLF
+71 EKGFKIRLNNYFF
-84 GGLILFI
+84 GGLFIFLSILI
-91 ALLLISTLIVTANN
+91 IGTLIATNSSK
-105 FAIEG
+105 
-110 HDGDK
+110 D
-115 YLTLSNYQD
+115 LTLSSFNKDYTD
-124 AFKQVMHNIDIDVEK
+124 VMQHIEVVEGGEANK
-139 GRNPGANAYW
+139 NAYW
-149 NAVFVNLF
+149 DATFVNLF
-157 QGNDFGGGFIG
+157 QGNKIGGGLAG
-168 YFLVALFNTPFKGI
+168 YFFVGAFNTAFK
-182 GGTLVI
+182 TPTMSWVI
-188 SVLIALLGAFIIF
+188 AVLIALLGAFIIF
-201 LPQIMKIIRG
+201 FPQIWKIIRG
-211 NKATAP
+211 KKGEKKPKEAKA
-217 KKEKRVKEP
+217 KNDERVITT
-226 RSEQTVISTHR
+226 RR

-250 DDANNEPSP
+250 DDVNNEPSP
-259 IYAPQINKQANFDDR
+259 IYGSQQINKQANF
-274 NEPLNPELDN
+274 NERIEPNPVIESSD
-284 SGSGNAFSMS
+284 GTNAFGMS

-300 RFSKYM
+300 RFGKFM
-306 PKSQPLE
+306 PKTAPVE
-313 KAEEKMEI
+313 KQEPVEPQHI
-321 SPEQAIMDANRESTI
+321 TPEQVIMEANRESAK
-336 NEQMQLNFEEKPE
+336 NEQMQLNFDEKPQVD
-349 INMELAGRKPEFVEP
+349 MSLAGRRPEFVEP
-364 VNSNPVPQVQPQPFI
+364 MNSNPIPQQF
-379 EPAPAPV
+379 V
-386 QPAPAPVVKKPI
+386 QPAPAPVQVAPQPVPQVKKPI
-398 KWVPPSGE
+398 KWIPPSGE

-424 EERTLLINQAFE
+424 EERTLLINQTFD

-456 NVEYG
+456 NIEYG
-461 SNVSVRSVQNL
+461 SNVSVRNVQQL

-485 LFSARVEGQRYS
+485 LFSPRVEGQRYS

-505 ITAVPFKEVYEG
+505 ITPVPFKEVYEG
-517 LPDPKKYPLQ
+517 LPDPKKHPLE
-527 VAFGKNIDGEIKSA
+527 VAFGKNIDGVIKSA
-541 SFADFPHIL
+541 NFADFPHIL

-608 EVAKLTMEKLAE
+608 EVAKLTMDKLVE

-628 LVETGC
+628 LVNTGC
-634 SDIKQYMELRADDP
+634 SDIKQYAEARAENP
-648 SLEPMPY
+648 NLEVMPY
-655 IIVFIDEYADL
+655 IIVFIDEFADL
-666 VDTCKDIKAPVVS
+666 VDTNKEIKAPVVS

-748 ILSRTGRIRLQSC
+748 ILSRNGRVRLQSC
-761 YIQNKEILRIVGYL
+761 FIQNKEILRIVGYL

-781 NYDPNFCNLLENAQ
+781 AYDPNFCNLLE
-795 RAAAEVI
+795 AAKQAANDVI
-802 GSPEFQASMENSEE
+802 GSPEFQAGLDNSEE

-880 EGSADTDVAVSSDQS
+880 DGSSDTDVAVSTDQS

>member
-1 MPNKKPVKKIS
+1 MCMPEKKPVRKIS

-35 RYIARAIAFPFAY
+35 QYVARALAFPFAY
-48 LFGLGSYVIYILIYS
+48 LFGLGSYAIYILIYS

-71 EKGFKVRFNNYLF
+71 EKGFKIRPNNYFF
-84 GGLILFI
+84 GGLLLFI
-91 ALLLISTLIVTANN
+91 ALLMISTLIVTAGEANANN
-105 FAIEG
+105 G
-110 HDGDK
+110 
-115 YLTLSNYQD
+115 LTLSNFNRRYQT
-124 AFKQVMHNIDIDVEK
+124 VMNSIEISEGQEPSSK
-139 GRNPGANAYW
+139 AYW
-149 NAVFVNLF
+149 NATFVNLF
-157 QGNDFGGGFIG
+157 QGNDFGGGLAG
-168 YFLVALFNTPFKGI
+168 YFLVGALSTPLNGKPALAWAVAV
-182 GGTLVI
+182 LV
-188 SVLIALLGAFIIF
+188 ALLGIFLVF
-201 LPQIMKIIRG
+201 LPQFKKIIG
-211 NKATAP
+211 IKKGTKKTKAP
-217 KKEKRVKEP
+217 KEKREE
-226 RSEQTVISTHR
+226 RVIATRR

-259 IYAPQINKQANFDDR
+259 IYAPQINKQANFDER
-274 NEPLNPELDN
+274 EEINPALN
-284 SGSGNAFSMS
+284 SGETNNAFGMS
-294 TNFVPA
+294 TNFAPA
-300 RFSKYM
+300 RFSKFM
-306 PKSQPLE
+306 PKAQPTVE
-313 KAEEKMEI
+313 KVEEVQPMTA
-321 SPEQAIMDANRESTI
+321 EQAIMAANKESTI
-336 NEQMQLNFEEKPE
+336 NEQMQLNFEEKPQV
-349 INMELAGRKPEFVEP
+349 NMELAGRRPEFVEP
-364 VNSNPVPQVQPQPFI
+364 VNNTPRPNPIPTPS
-379 EPAPAPV
+379 ELAAASAAPV
-386 QPAPAPVVKKPI
+386 QPAPAPVVRKPI
-398 KWVPPSGE
+398 KWIPPSGE

-424 EERTLLINQAFE
+424 EERTLLINETFE

-456 NVEYG
+456 NIEYG
-461 SNVSVRSVQNL
+461 SNVSVRSVQAL

-485 LFSARVEGQRYS
+485 LFSPRVEGQRYS

-505 ITAVPFKEVYEG
+505 ITPVPFKEVYEG
-517 LPDPKKYPLQ
+517 LPDPKKHPLE
-527 VAFGKNIDGEIKSA
+527 VAFGKNIDGVIKSA
-541 SFADFPHIL
+541 NFADFPHIL

-608 EVAKLTMEKLAE
+608 EVAKLTMDKLVE
-620 EMNRRYDV
+620 EMNHRYDV
-628 LVETGC
+628 LVNTGC
-634 SDIKQYMELRADDP
+634 SDIKQYAEMRAEDP
-648 SLEPMPY
+648 TLEPMPY
-655 IIVFIDEYADL
+655 IVVFIDEFADL

-748 ILSRTGRIRLQSC
+748 ILSRNGRVRLQSC
-761 YIQNKEILRIVGYL
+761 FIQNKEILRIVGYL
-775 KEHYEP
+775 REHYEP
-781 NYDPNFCNLLENAQ
+781 NYDPNFCNLLE
-795 RAAAEVI
+795 AAKQSAADVI
-802 GSPEFQASMENSEE
+802 GSPEFQASLDNSEE

-869 GCPVLVHDKFY
+869 GCPVLVHEKFY
-880 EGSADTDVAVSSDQS
+880 EGSSDTDVAASTDQS

>member
-1 MPNKKPVKKIS
+1 MCMPEKKPVRKIG

-25 LFAVILILNG
+25 LFSVILILNG
-35 RYIARAIAFPFAY
+35 MYVARAIAFPFAFM
-48 LFGLGSYVIYILIYS
+48 FGLGSYVIYILIYS

-71 EKGFKVRFNNYLF
+71 EKGFKIRLNNYLF
-84 GGLILFI
+84 GGFFIFI
-91 ALLLISTLIVTANN
+91 AILIIATLIVTANSSN
-105 FAIEG
+105 P
-110 HDGDK
+110 
-115 YLTLSNYQD
+115 LTLSNYSSQYQLVMNSIEL
-124 AFKQVMHNIDIDVEK
+124 KQGQEPYN
-139 GRNPGANAYW
+139 GAYW
-149 NAVFVNLF
+149 NATFVNLF
-157 QGNDFGGGFIG
+157 QGNKFGGGFAG
-168 YFLVALFNTPFKGI
+168 YFFVAALSTPLKGAPGLAWAVAVLVALLGI
-182 GGTLVI
+182 FLV
-188 SVLIALLGAFIIF
+188 F
-201 LPQIMKIIRG
+201 LPQFKKIIG
-211 NKATAP
+211 VNKGAKKAKTPKAPREERVIAT
-217 KKEKRVKEP
+217 R
-226 RSEQTVISTHR
+226 R

-259 IYAPQINKQANFDDR
+259 IYAPQINKQANFDER
-274 NEPLNPELDN
+274 REEVNPELNN
-284 SGSGNAFSMS
+284 SGNNNAFGMS

-300 RFSKYM
+300 RFNKFM
-306 PKSQPLE
+306 PKAAPVVEKVEQVEPQPLT
-313 KAEEKMEI
+313 
-321 SPEQAIMDANRESTI
+321 PEQAIMEANRESAI
-336 NEQMQLNFEEKPE
+336 NEQMQLNFDEKPQV
-349 INMELAGRKPEFVEP
+349 NMDLAGRRPEFVEP
-364 VNSNPVPQVQPQPFI
+364 VQANPIPTPFI
-379 EPAPAPV
+379 QPAPAPAPV
-386 QPAPAPVVKKPI
+386 QPAPQPAIKKPI
-398 KWVPPSGE
+398 KWIPPSGE
-406 LLETLEI
+406 LLENLEI

-424 EERTLLINQAFE
+424 EERTLLINQTFE

-442 QVNSFVV
+442 TVNSFVV

-456 NVEYG
+456 NIEYG
-461 SNVSVRSVQNL
+461 SNVSVRSVQQL

-485 LFSARVEGQRYS
+485 LFSPRVEGQRYS

-505 ITAVPFKEVYEG
+505 ITPVPFKEVYEG
-517 LPDPKKYPLQ
+517 LPDPKKHPLE
-527 VAFGKNIDGEIKSA
+527 VAFGKNIDGVIKSA
-541 SFADFPHIL
+541 NFADFPHIL

-571 MRNSPENLKLVLIDP
+571 MRNSPENLRLVLIDP

-608 EVAKLTMEKLAE
+608 EVAKLTMDKLAE
-620 EMNRRYDV
+620 EMNRRYDI
-628 LVETGC
+628 LVNSGC
-634 SDIKQYMELRADDP
+634 SDIKQYAEARADDP
-648 SLEPMPY
+648 NLEPMPY
-655 IIVFIDEYADL
+655 IVVFIDEFADL
-666 VDTCKDIKAPVVS
+666 VDTCKEIKAPVVS

-748 ILSRTGRIRLQSC
+748 ILSRTGRVRLQSC
-761 YIQNKEILRIVGYL
+761 FIQNKEILRIVGYL
-775 KEHYEP
+775 REHYEP
-781 NYDPNFCNLLENAQ
+781 NYDPNFCNLLEAAKQAAQ
-795 RAAAEVI
+795 QDVI
-802 GSPEFQASMENSEE
+802 GSPEFQASLDNSEE

-869 GCPVLVHDKFY
+869 GCPVLVHEKFY
-880 EGSADTDVAVSSDQS
+880 EGSTETDVPVSSDQS